1 MSGRRISVEETAAW
15 LKEAQD
21 VWILVHQNPDG
32 DALGSAFG
40 LRQALIEMGRRAAV
54 ISPDPLPP
62 QYDFL
67 YPEGYT
73 PEPFEPQTIVAVDL
87 ASPSLMGR
95 YRDLAPRVDLCIDHH
110 ASNTGYAATTCL
122 ETEAAAA
129 GEVVMRIIE
138 AMGHPISPYVADA
151 LYLAIASDSGGFR
164 YANTRPETLKLA
176 ARLMDLGAR
185 HTYIN
190 HRLFESKPRG
200 LVAVEGRLMTE
211 MRFFC
216 NGLCAV
222 VRLPRSLLDTH
233 GLTDADADGLSAIPR
248 NVEGVEV
255 GITLRERPNEGVCR
269 VSVRTSRISAGDL
282 CARFGGGGHRLAAGC
297 TVKGSLEEVEARLV
311 AAVDE
316 ALRAEG
322 LL

>member
-138 AMGHPISPYVADA
+138 AMGHPSALCGRCPTSPS
-151 LYLAIASDSGGFR
+151 LRQRGFAMQTPAPR
-164 YANTRPETLKLA
+164 RLNCRP
-176 ARLMDLGAR
+176 ARGFGAR
-185 HTYIN
+185 HTYITGCL
-190 HRLFESKPRG
+190 RASPG
-200 LVAVEGRLMTE
+200 SVVVEGRLMTE

-216 NGLCAV
+216 NGLKPCGAAA
-222 VRLPRSLLDTH
+222 PQLL
-233 GLTDADADGLSAIPR
+233 IP
-248 NVEGVEV
+248 
-255 GITLRERPNEGVCR
+255 
-269 VSVRTSRISAGDL
+269 
-282 CARFGGGGHRLAAGC
+282 
-297 TVKGSLEEVEARLV
+297 TV
-311 AAVDE
+311 
-316 ALRAEG
+316 
-322 LL
+322 